1 MNRETEKLREREKQR
16 KGRGQKGEKEKMS
29 KQENDGREK
38 RPVALVPRRE
48 QD

>member
-1 MNRETEKLREREKQR
+1 MNRETEREREE
-16 KGRGQKGEKEKMS
+16 KGEDEKEKMS

-38 RPVALVPRRE
+38 RPVALVRRRE